1 MTATATI
8 RTPQGDAELMT
19 KEEVLCRDARSLLL
33 AQSGHSEMSAICR
46 LSGVKRTLLSKRLTQ
61 VGNL

>member
-19 KEEVLCRDARSLLL
+19 KEEVLGFKRAVRLEQVNDEHPEQVQDCKHRPKSCDV
-33 AQSGHSEMSAICR
+33 SASRCE
-46 LSGVKRTLLSKRLTQ
+46 S
-61 VGNL
+61 

>member
-19 KEEVLCRDARSLLL
+19 KEEVLGFKPAPRLEQIDDE
-33 AQSGHSEMSAICR
+33 HSER
-46 LSGVKRTLLSKRLTQ
+46 VQ
-61 VGNL
+61 D